1 MLEPSADVLSTLV
14 GNEIILLDMARSEY
28 FGLRGSAIRMWELIE
43 EKTNTADDIVARLV
57 SEFTCD
63 ETTIR
68 SDVAAILERLSA
80 RGLLHGQ

>member
-1 MLEPSADVLSTLV
+1 MLEPSPDVLSTLV

-43 EKTNTADDIVARLV
+43 QKTNTTDDIVARLV
-57 SEFTCD
+57 SEFQCD

-68 SDVAAILERLSA
+68 TDVTTTLERLA
-80 RGLLHGQ
+80 TRGLIHGQ